1 MPRPGQVIVLC
12 VIALLTLGIVMVTS
26 AGLTIDARHAV
37 SLKGMLTGRPV
48 IYALCAVAMM
58 FLASCVRIERL
69 RGPLDGGAARRLVLT
84 PATWIACLAIICL
97 GLVYVEGFG
106 REVNN
111 ARRWVYLG
119 PASLRLSF
127 QPSELAKWGMVL
139 IIATWIVHLGRE
151 RMRRFLTGLVPA
163 LAVIMLVCALIVLED
178 LGTAVLI
185 GAVALYLL
193 LAGGAR
199 WWHIGVLFPLPAA
212 GVVLAVLTSEYRR
225 ARILAFLDPYADPQ
239 GTGYHM
245 IQSMVAVAEGKV
257 TGRGLGHGVYK
268 FGYLPEDTT
277 DFLFAVICEELG
289 VFGAALVI
297 FLYVLLLL
305 AGASIARRQPEPL
318 ARYVALGIIATI
330 GTQAVMNLMVVTG
343 LAPTKGI
350 ALPLLSSGGTG
361 WILTAACLGLLVG
374 MDRRAEARAVEAGVE
389 QAATGSAGAPAV
401 LSIGAPRALAAPAA
415 S

>member
-1 MPRPGQVIVLC
+1 MPRPGQTIIICVL
-12 VIALLTLGIVMVTS
+12 ALLTLGIVMVTS

-37 SLKGMLTGRPV
+37 SLQGMLTGRPV
-48 IYALCAVAMM
+48 IYALCAVGMM
-58 FLASCVRIERL
+58 LLASCVRIEWL
-69 RGPLDGGAARRLVLT
+69 GGPSQGGPLRRVLLT
-84 PATWIACLAIICL
+84 PAAWVAGAAVLCLC
-97 GLVYVEGFG
+97 LVYVEGFG

-111 ARRWVYLG
+111 ARRWVYFG

-185 GAVALYLL
+185 GAVALFLL

-199 WWHIGVLFPLPAA
+199 WWHIGILFPLPAA

-289 VFGAALVI
+289 LFGAALVV

-305 AGASIARRQPEPL
+305 AGASIARRQTEPL

-330 GTQAVMNLMVVTG
+330 GMQAVMNLMVVTG

-374 MDRRAEARAVEAGVE
+374 MDRRWAALAVKADA
-389 QAATGSAGAPAV
+389 QAAAGSRDAPPAV
-401 LSIGAPRALAAPAA
+401 LSISAPPALASPVA

>member
-1 MPRPGQVIVLC
+1 MLRPGQTIVIC

-26 AGLTIDARHAV
+26 AGLTIDEQHAV
-37 SLKGMLTGRPV
+37 SLSGMLTGRPV
-48 IYALCAVAMM
+48 LYALGAVAMM
-58 FLASCVRIERL
+58 FLASWVRVEWL
-69 RGPLDGGAARRLVLT
+69 RGPMEGSAARRILLT
-84 PATWIACLAIICL
+84 PVTWLGILSVLCLC
-97 GLVYVEGFG
+97 LVYVDGFG
-106 REVNN
+106 KEVND
-111 ARRWVYLG
+111 ARRWIHLG
-119 PASLRLSF
+119 PASLKLSF
-127 QPSELAKWGMVL
+127 QPSEVAKWAMIFV
-139 IIATWIVHLGRE
+139 IAAYIVHLGNE
-151 RMRRFLTGLVPA
+151 RMKRFATGLVPA
-163 LAVIMLVCALIVLED
+163 LAITMLVCALIVLED

-185 GAVALYLL
+185 GAVALFLL
-193 LAGGAR
+193 FAGGAR
-199 WWHIGVLFPLPAA
+199 WWHIGILFPLPAA

-289 VFGAALVI
+289 LFGAALVV
-297 FLYVLLLL
+297 FLYLLLL
-305 AGASIARRQPEPL
+305 FAGASIARRQSEPL
-318 ARYVALGIIATI
+318 ARFVALGIVATI
-330 GTQAVMNLMVVTG
+330 GMQAVMNLMVVTG

-374 MDRRAEARAVEAGVE
+374 MDRRAAGRE
-389 QAATGSAGAPAV
+389 APAE
-401 LSIGAPRALAAPAA
+401 SKSGAGCAEIPRRVPFHPCAPARPA
-415 S
+415 